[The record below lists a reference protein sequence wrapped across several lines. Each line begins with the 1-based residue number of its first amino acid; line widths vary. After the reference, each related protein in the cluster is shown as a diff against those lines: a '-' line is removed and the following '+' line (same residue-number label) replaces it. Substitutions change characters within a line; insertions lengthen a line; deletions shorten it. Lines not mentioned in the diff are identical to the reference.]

1 MLDKVT
7 DHNFWREKTAEADSN
22 RGPSAYQPNALPLG
36 QTGSPSVTVV
46 LCPDTT
52 QATLT
57 WQLLFTEDVPKN
69 SKVTHKVTRQM
80 QVPCRSR
87 VETANARKG
96 CAHSFPSLS
105 FEQTYKSPSFICRLK
120 LLVSPLLFVYFVFP
134 QYSLQKLAFVFSFKQ
149 KLDRHC
155 FSVIIYGVNTIF
167 ILPPPPP
174 PFFFFFQCSFH
185 ATLEQWSMY
194 P

>member
-1 MLDKVT
+1 
-7 DHNFWREKTAEADSN
+7 
-22 RGPSAYQPNALPLG
+22 
-36 QTGSPSVTVV
+36 
-46 LCPDTT
+46 
-52 QATLT
+52 
-57 WQLLFTEDVPKN
+57 
-69 SKVTHKVTRQM
+69 M

-120 LLVSPLLFVYFVFP
+120 LLVSPLLLVYFVFP

-167 ILPPPPP
+167 ILPPPPL
-174 PFFFFFQCSFH
+174 FFFSSAHFMQRSSNDQCIRRLNLHASKRLLQFFNFFK
-185 ATLEQWSMY
+185 LEKKKRQ
-194 P
+194 